1 MEISDW
7 DKAELWKHPKGEN
20 GEIFL
25 DPELP
30 LPPTIIGKERRYLSW
45 LVAVKKLLDLHPN
58 HVHIYTLFRHAQS
71 LDLSSPRGLHDFSSE
86 FVGETPLTASKAPNV
101 APSTTSQAL
110 LTKTRDWNHCKFICA
125 VLNYQVVCWRKQ
137 VVDNK
142 KSRLPRRK
150 WCWTQ
155 PYDEDDQEEYD
166 TESAGGDRPKQIL
179 FLIQSDEPPLD
190 ARTRGLRDT
199 DQGGPRNKH
208 NKKKANHGSAQQDND
223 DRGGKNNAEPGLR

>member
-1 MEISDW
+1 MTHDTKRDRQPSDAGTSSKMSWTRMRNLTPWWYDSRQTGFGIPGEMEISDW

-125 VLNYQVVCWRKQ
+125 VLNYQVVC
-137 VVDNK
+137 
-142 KSRLPRRK
+142 
-150 WCWTQ
+150 
-155 PYDEDDQEEYD
+155 
-166 TESAGGDRPKQIL
+166 
-179 FLIQSDEPPLD
+179 
-190 ARTRGLRDT
+190 
-199 DQGGPRNKH
+199 
-208 NKKKANHGSAQQDND
+208 
-223 DRGGKNNAEPGLR
+223 